1 MGVEYSALALVMAA
15 HLATRKGTPGAVAR
29 CRSRQLRAAEHIRGA
44 GLSVQ
49 ARTRPREAGVVAIDL
64 MARACR
70 ICGKCPGVIEAPG
83 KSA

>member
-15 HLATRKGTPGAVAR
+15 SLATRKGTPGAVAR
-29 CRSRQLRAAEHIRGA
+29 CRSRQMRAAEHIRGA
-44 GLSVQ
+44 GLSLQ
-49 ARTRPREAGVVAIDL
+49 ARTCPREAGVVAIDL